1 MNYEEALKDI
11 CEEKKYI
18 DLFEED
24 RGLKEIKNSIKKIV
38 IQNENMNQGYI
49 EEVYKIASS
58 LEGITTYISKKSEE
72 EELRSKRI
80 NKELEIRE
88 KRLVKS
94 IISIVDNIKYI
105 HDFSQKSNNEV
116 LNEAMNNLLNTV
128 KKAMVNVDILLID
141 GKETFFDE
149 SLHECVSTIW
159 NDERKDYE
167 INEVLKF
174 GYIYKGKVER
184 TAQVVVVKNKE
195 DIEWEE

>member
-24 RGLKEIKNSIKKIV
+24 RGLKEIKNSIKKIA

-105 HDFSQKSNNEV
+105 YDFSKKSNNEV
-116 LNEAMNNLLNTV
+116 LNEAMNNLLIRNS
-128 KKAMVNVDILLID
+128 K
-141 GKETFFDE
+141 
-149 SLHECVSTIW
+149 
-159 NDERKDYE
+159 
-167 INEVLKF
+167 
-174 GYIYKGKVER
+174 
-184 TAQVVVVKNKE
+184 
-195 DIEWEE
+195 

>member
-24 RGLKEIKNSIKKIV
+24 RGLKEIKNSIKKIA

-58 LEGITTYISKKSEE
+58 LEWITTYISKKSEE

-94 IISIVDNIKYI
+94 IISIVDNIK
-105 HDFSQKSNNEV
+105 
-116 LNEAMNNLLNTV
+116 
-128 KKAMVNVDILLID
+128 
-141 GKETFFDE
+141 
-149 SLHECVSTIW
+149 
-159 NDERKDYE
+159 
-167 INEVLKF
+167 
-174 GYIYKGKVER
+174 
-184 TAQVVVVKNKE
+184 
-195 DIEWEE
+195 

>member
-24 RGLKEIKNSIKKIV
+24 RGLKEIKNSIKKIA

-105 HDFSQKSNNEV
+105 Y
-116 LNEAMNNLLNTV
+116 EAMNNLLNTV
-128 KKAMVNVDILLID
+128 KRAMVNVDILLID

-195 DIEWEE
+195 DMKWEE

>member
-24 RGLKEIKNSIKKIV
+24 RGLKEIKNSIKKIA

-58 LEGITTYISKKSEE
+58 LEWITTYISKKSEE

-105 HDFSQKSNNEV
+105 YDFSQKSNNEV

-128 KKAMVNVDILLID
+128 KKSN
-141 GKETFFDE
+141 G
-149 SLHECVSTIW
+149 ECRYPS
-159 NDERKDYE
+159 Y
-167 INEVLKF
+167 
-174 GYIYKGKVER
+174 
-184 TAQVVVVKNKE
+184 
-195 DIEWEE
+195 

>member
-24 RGLKEIKNSIKKIV
+24 RGLKEIKNSIKKIA

-72 EELRSKRI
+72 EELRIKRI

-105 HDFSQKSNNEV
+105 YDFSQKSNNEV

-128 KKAMVNVDILLID
+128 KRAMVNVDILLID
-141 GKETFFDE
+141 GKETFLMKACM
-149 SLHECVSTIW
+149 S
-159 NDERKDYE
+159 
-167 INEVLKF
+167 VLVLF
-174 GYIYKGKVER
+174 GM
-184 TAQVVVVKNKE
+184 TKE
-195 DIEWEE
+195 KIMR

>member
-24 RGLKEIKNSIKKIV
+24 RGLKEIKNSIKKIA

-58 LEGITTYISKKSEE
+58 LEWITTYISKKSEE

-88 KRLVKS
+88 KRLVKKHNKYS
-94 IISIVDNIKYI
+94 GQYKNIFMILAKNLTMKY
-105 HDFSQKSNNEV
+105 
-116 LNEAMNNLLNTV
+116 
-128 KKAMVNVDILLID
+128 
-141 GKETFFDE
+141 
-149 SLHECVSTIW
+149 
-159 NDERKDYE
+159 
-167 INEVLKF
+167 
-174 GYIYKGKVER
+174 
-184 TAQVVVVKNKE
+184 
-195 DIEWEE
+195 

>member
-1 MNYEEALKDI
+1 MNYEEALKEI
-11 CEEKKYI
+11 CEEKKYKDI
-18 DLFEED
+18 FVKDKS
-24 RGLKEIKNSIKKIV
+24 LKDIKNSIKKIA
-38 IQNENMNQGYI
+38 IQNENINQEYI
-49 EEVYKIASS
+49 DEVYKISKRI
-58 LEGITTYISKKSEE
+58 EGITDYINKKSEE

-94 IISIVDNIKYI
+94 LINIADNIKYI
-105 HDFSQKSNNEV
+105 YDFSLKSNNDT
-116 LNEAMNNLLNTV
+116 LNEAMNNLLNTI
-128 KKAMVNVDILLID
+128 KKVMVSVDILLID

-149 SLHECVSTIW
+149 SLHECVSTVW
-159 NDERKDYE
+159 DTERGDYE
-167 INEVLKF
+167 INEVLKL